1 MSLWRRNN
9 AVFDLQ
15 VGARDWQLC
24 QADRVLA
31 GASFESLDELAA
43 SLASA
48 PIDPS
53 MPGATRMTVAVHE
66 QWVRSFSIEP
76 PSGLRGL
83 AELRLLATTRMEHL
97 FGADSQAWT
106 LHGPWSPSR
115 PFVVTAVPEAL
126 VQAARALCDRI
137 GCRLAEVT
145 ACWIRGLAQ
154 QPPPLE
160 TQWAGILQPGVLT
173 VVLLRERQPV
183 FARSMRVVP
192 DATDTQVRSM
202 AEREQVRR
210 GIDGGKQ
217 VSDLH
222 WVDLRRRGLA
232 VPARWP
238 ALGRAHDAARR
249 PRPLALPAPHHAW
262 PMLAAGAGLAVL
274 AWFGTTQLAALT
286 DEHSTLVQRVAQ
298 AAVAAAEAP
307 NAEPARPPSRS
318 LSLREVDALNAV
330 ARRLNTPWPD
340 IFAALERTTPA
351 DIALLGVEPDA
362 RQTRLR
368 GSGQA
373 KDHQAMVS
381 YIERLSSQWPFVQ
394 ARLVRHELDE
404 KDGARPLKFQF
415 EVSMPEP
422 TVGEAA
428 R

>member
-1 MSLWRRNN
+1 M
-9 AVFDLQ
+9 
-15 VGARDWQLC
+15 
-24 QADRVLA
+24 LA

-48 PIDPS
+48 PVDLS
-53 MPGATRMTVAVHE
+53 MHGARRMTVAVHE

-76 PSGLRGL
+76 PSGLRDL

-106 LHGPWSPSR
+106 LHGAWSPSR

-137 GCRLAEVT
+137 GCRLAEVS
-145 ACWIRGLAQ
+145 ACWIRALAL

-173 VVLLRERQPV
+173 VALLRERQLV

-192 DATDTQVRSM
+192 DATDAQVRSM
-202 AEREQVRR
+202 TEREQVRR
-210 GIDGGKQ
+210 GIDGGTQ

-222 WVDLRRRGLA
+222 WVDLRRRSAA
-232 VPARWP
+232 VPARCP
-238 ALGRAHDAARR
+238 ALCRAHDAARR
-249 PRPLALPAPHHAW
+249 PRPIALPAPYHAW
-262 PMLAAGAGLAVL
+262 PMLAASASLAVL
-274 AWFGTTQLAALT
+274 AWIGTTRLAALT
-286 DEHSTLVQRVAQ
+286 DEHSALVQQVAQ
-298 AAVAAAEAP
+298 AAVAAP
-307 NAEPARPPSRS
+307 NAEPVRPPSRP

-340 IFAALERTTPA
+340 IFAALERSTPA
-351 DIALLGVEPDA
+351 DIALLGVEPDT
-362 RQTRLR
+362 RQSRLR

-373 KDHQAMVS
+373 KDHQSMVS
-381 YIERLSSQWPFVQ
+381 YIERLSSQWPFVH

-404 KDGARPLKFQF
+404 KDGARPLKFRF

-422 TVGEAA
+422 TVHEAA
-428 R
+428 P

>member
-1 MSLWRRNN
+1 MSPWRRKN
-9 AVFDLQ
+9 AALDLQ

-31 GASFESLDELAA
+31 AASFGSLDELTA

-48 PIDPS
+48 PVDPS
-53 MPGATRMTVAVHE
+53 MQGARRMTVAVHA
-66 QWVRSFSIEP
+66 QWVRSFSIDP

-97 FGADSQAWT
+97 FGVDSQAWT
-106 LHGPWSPSR
+106 LHGRWSPSR

-145 ACWIRGLAQ
+145 ACWIRALAQ

-160 TQWAGILQPGVLT
+160 TQWAAILQPDVLT

-183 FARSMRVVP
+183 FARAMRVVP
-192 DATDTQVRSM
+192 DATDAQLRAM
-202 AEREQVRR
+202 AEREQVRL
-210 GIDGGKQ
+210 GILGGKQ
-217 VSDLH
+217 VSGLH
-222 WVDLRRRGLA
+222 WVDLRQQAVA
-232 VPARWP
+232 VPARSL

-249 PRPLALPAPHHAW
+249 PRPFALPAPHHAW
-262 PMLAAGAGLAVL
+262 PMLAAGAGLAVS
-274 AWFGTTQLAALT
+274 AWFGATQLAALA
-286 DEHSTLVQRVAQ
+286 DEHSALVQRVAQ
-298 AAVAAAEAP
+298 AAVAAP
-307 NAEPARPPSRS
+307 KAEPARPPPRP

-340 IFAALERTTPA
+340 IFAALERSAPA

-373 KDHQAMVS
+373 KDPQAMVG

-422 TVGEAA
+422 TEREAA